1 MGSPITRATS
11 TRRGEAAPGLRC
23 AAAAVALSAL
33 ALTIQG
39 CGGAEEGEELARVNN
54 AVVTVE
60 EFYASVPEQ
69 LLAVMSVEDQ
79 EEALRTWVKTELFYQ
94 EAVRRGVDDDGAIR
108 RRLRELER
116 EIVAEEL
123 IRRSMADVPEVTEA
137 DSRIYFDAHSN
148 DYSIQIR
155 LAHILVRSRAEAD
168 RALARIRE
176 GTPFENVAAIVS
188 IDQTAAMGGDLGYMR
203 RGEMVHEL
211 EEAAFALKVGEV
223 SDVIPSNYGYHIIK
237 VLDRHPGAGRPSFDS
252 KRGAVM
258 NFLTSQRR
266 RQAFDEWLVS
276 LEERATVVIDT
287 VQLRLAAQ
295 RRIQRTAGE
304 EYLEGNE
311 AAAESTDVET
321 PQGERES
328 DR

>member
-1 MGSPITRATS
+1 MGPRITGVTGV
-11 TRRGEAAPGLRC
+11 RRGRAASALRGVV
-23 AAAAVALSAL
+23 AAVALA
-33 ALTIQG
+33 AVAAATHG
-39 CGGAEEGEELARVNN
+39 CGGTEEGEEVARVNG
-54 AVVTVE
+54 AVLTVE

-94 EAVRRGVDDDGAIR
+94 EAVRRGIDDDGSIR

-123 IRRSMADVPEVTEA
+123 IRRSMAEVPEVTEA
-137 DSRIYFDAHSN
+137 EARIYFDAHDS
-148 DYSIQIR
+148 DYAIQIR

-176 GTPFENVAAIVS
+176 GTPFENVAATVS

-237 VLDRHPGAGRPSFDS
+237 VLDRHPGAGQPSFDS
-252 KRGAVM
+252 KRAAVL

-266 RQAFDEWLVS
+266 RQAFDEWLVE

-287 VQLRLAAQ
+287 AQLRLAAQ
-295 RRIQRTAGE
+295 RRIQPTTGE
-304 EYLEGNE
+304 DYPEGNE
-311 AAAESTDVET
+311 AAAESTGVEA
-321 PQGERES
+321 P
-328 DR
+328 

>member
-1 MGSPITRATS
+1 VTGV
-11 TRRGEAAPGLRC
+11 RRGRAASALRGVV
-23 AAAAVALSAL
+23 AAVALA
-33 ALTIQG
+33 AVAAATHG
-39 CGGAEEGEELARVNN
+39 CGGTEEGEEVARVNG
-54 AVVTVE
+54 AVLTVE

-94 EAVRRGVDDDGAIR
+94 EAVRRGIDDDGSIR

-123 IRRSMADVPEVTEA
+123 IRRSMAEVPEVTEA
-137 DSRIYFDAHSN
+137 EARIYFDAHDS
-148 DYSIQIR
+148 DYAIQIR

-176 GTPFENVAAIVS
+176 GTPFENVAATVS

-237 VLDRHPGAGRPSFDS
+237 VLDRHPGAGQPSFDS
-252 KRGAVM
+252 KRAAVL

-266 RQAFDEWLVS
+266 RQAFDEWLVE

-287 VQLRLAAQ
+287 AQLRLAAQ
-295 RRIQRTAGE
+295 RRIQPTTGE
-304 EYLEGNE
+304 DYPEGNE
-311 AAAESTDVET
+311 AAAESTGVEA
-321 PQGERES
+321 P
-328 DR
+328 